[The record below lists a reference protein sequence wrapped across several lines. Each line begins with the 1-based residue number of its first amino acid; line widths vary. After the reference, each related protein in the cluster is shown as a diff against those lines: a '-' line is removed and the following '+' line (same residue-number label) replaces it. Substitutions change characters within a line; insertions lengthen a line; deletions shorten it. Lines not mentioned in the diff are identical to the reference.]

1 VVSKNKINN
10 KNKSSFGEFMAN
22 KITKAVGN
30 WKFIIFQSI
39 LLAIWIILNITAWI
53 NHWDPYPFI
62 LLNLVL
68 SFQAAYTAPVILM
81 SENRQANRDRQKEAL
96 DLATDRKAEREI
108 EEIKIQL
115 DRLEKNKIDQI
126 LDIINKK
133 ND

>member
-1 VVSKNKINN
+1 
-10 KNKSSFGEFMAN
+10 MAN